1 MASLW
6 QKTLFYLGLVDDEQ
20 IEATE
25 EAPQDLQT
33 QVRTVDPPRRPR
45 GIPVQPPTARPAPS
59 PSTEAP
65 RSLRPPSVVAGRRVE
80 PPAAARRK
88 VSDNMDHAE
97 AGVLIRPGSMAP
109 PSRPDETEII
119 PARTLSDAQTLADH
133 IRAGRPVVLDLRDTE
148 SAMVRRL
155 VDFSSGL
162 TYALDGRMVKIAKG
176 VILVTPAG
184 TVIPV
189 QEQRRLADLGL
200 YTAAIGS

>member
-20 IEATE
+20 IEAAE
-25 EAPQDLQT
+25 ETPQDLQT
-33 QVRTVDPPRRPR
+33 QVRTVEPPRRAR
-45 GIPVQPPTARPAPS
+45 GRAVQPPASRPAPT
-59 PSTEAP
+59 PSEEEP

-80 PPAAARRK
+80 PPTATRRK

-97 AGVLIRPGSMAP
+97 AGVLIRPGGSPHPAGD
-109 PSRPDETEII
+109 DETPII

-133 IRAGRPVVLDLRDTE
+133 IRDGQAVVLDLRDTE

-176 VILVTPAG
+176 VILVTPSG
-184 TVIPV
+184 VV
-189 QEQRRLADLGL
+189 LSVSEQRRLADLGL